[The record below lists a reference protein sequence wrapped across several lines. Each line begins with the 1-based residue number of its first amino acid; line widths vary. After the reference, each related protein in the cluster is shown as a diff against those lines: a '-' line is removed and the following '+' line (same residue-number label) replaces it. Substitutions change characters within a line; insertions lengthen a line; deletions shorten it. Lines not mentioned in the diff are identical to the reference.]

1 VGVVTT
7 ATATTAAQNTFWR
20 KLRQHVDGLPER
32 FTPGKYRCPA
42 HDDKG
47 RSLKVDYRDNA
58 VRLHCFSGNCSA
70 QAVMDRLGHR
80 WGDMSDY
87 GPAVGGKLLGV
98 FTYPNERGAEQLR
111 AYRYTDPVGVRY
123 QRFTPDGW
131 VFDSIAKEGPHL
143 LYRLPEVLAA
153 MEAEERVFVVDDE
166 TAADRLREAGVVA
179 TTAAY
184 RPAGKPW
191 KRDYIE
197 QLHGAYVTVVA
208 RKHEAGRKHARS
220 LASLLLDAGAADVQV
235 VEPATAKPGA
245 GVAEHFAAGFGVHE
259 FAPLGLVEGWST
271 ASGVIEGEGEASGVV
286 EGSVSLGTG
295 PTVTREQGAGILA
308 RVAATYRRF
317 VRYPGRHEAVA
328 VALWTAHT
336 HAVEASYT
344 TPYLFF
350 SSAEPESGKTR
361 NLEVAECLVARPWRI
376 VEATEAVLFRKIERD
391 SPTVLYDEVD
401 ALWREG
407 KTNDGREGLRAV
419 LNEGYRRGAKVPR
432 CVGDGHELVDF
443 SVFGAKA
450 FAGLGKLP
458 RTIATRSITIRMQ
471 KRTKD
476 EPVKDFSIEQTP
488 PTLAPLRDRLVA
500 WVAVVGDELR
510 GAKPEMPSSLSD
522 RQADIWRP
530 LLALADAAGDPW
542 PKWARAAAVE
552 LHGHDPAAD
561 PSVGV
566 LLLRH
571 IREVF
576 DAAKA
581 PALHTAVLLRSLV
594 DRDDGPW
601 AEWWGADVAAGH
613 TKGPGNRL
621 ASILKP
627 YEVAPDQ
634 VWAHGGNGRGYKR
647 EWFDDAWKRHLP
659 NVPDKPAR
667 PNVPE
672 DVRTL
677 EPRSEAISDA
687 EPTEAANPETGS
699 DQQPNVLTFPTTL
712 GPDPNVLAGADN
724 PGRFTR

>member
-1 VGVVTT
+1 
-7 ATATTAAQNTFWR
+7 
-20 KLRQHVDGLPER
+20 
-32 FTPGKYRCPA
+32 
-42 HDDKG
+42 
-47 RSLKVDYRDNA
+47 
-58 VRLHCFSGNCSA
+58 
-70 QAVMDRLGHR
+70 
-80 WGDMSDY
+80 
-87 GPAVGGKLLGV
+87 
-98 FTYPNERGAEQLR
+98 
-111 AYRYTDPVGVRY
+111 
-123 QRFTPDGW
+123 
-131 VFDSIAKEGPHL
+131 
-143 LYRLPEVLAA
+143 
-153 MEAEERVFVVDDE
+153 
-166 TAADRLREAGVVA
+166 
-179 TTAAY
+179 
-184 RPAGKPW
+184 
-191 KRDYIE
+191 
-197 QLHGAYVTVVA
+197 
-208 RKHEAGRKHARS
+208 
-220 LASLLLDAGAADVQV
+220 
-235 VEPATAKPGA
+235 
-245 GVAEHFAAGFGVHE
+245 
-259 FAPLGLVEGWST
+259 
-271 ASGVIEGEGEASGVV
+271 
-286 EGSVSLGTG
+286 
-295 PTVTREQGAGILA
+295 
-308 RVAATYRRF
+308 
-317 VRYPGRHEAVA
+317 VRYPSRHEAVA

-336 HAVEASYT
+336 WAVDASYT

-432 CVGDGHELVDF
+432 CVGDGHELADF

-476 EPVKDFSIEQTP
+476 ELVKAFSIEQTP
-488 PTLAPLRDRLVA
+488 PMLAPLRDRLAA
-500 WVAVVGDELR
+500 WIAVVGDELR
-510 GAKPEMPSSLSD
+510 GAKPEIPAALSD

-542 PKWARAAAVE
+542 PKWARVAAVE

-576 DAAKA
+576 DAADK

-613 TKGPGNRL
+613 PKSPGNRL
-621 ASILKP
+621 ASILKL

-634 VWAHGGNGRGYKR
+634 VWAHGSNGRGYKR
-647 EWFDDAWKRHLP
+647 EWFEDAWKRHLP
-659 NVPDKPAR
+659 NVPDKAAR

-677 EPRSEAISDA
+677 EPRSEAISEAEPVDA
-687 EPTEAANPETGS
+687 ESPEIDP
-699 DQQPNVLTFPTTL
+699 DQRPNVLTFPTTL
-712 GPDPNVLAGADN
+712 GPEPNVSAGD